1 MEDNEFTPENVVVVA
16 FADDNTAFEALTTLK
31 ELDSQGQLR
40 LVEGAVVTR
49 GEDGHIDVKDEV
61 GDDTLVGTATG
72 GVTGLVIGIL
82 GGPLGVLIGGAT
94 GLLIGSL
101 YDMDDADSTDSVLS
115 EVSKTVQV
123 GHNALLAQVVEQSPE
138 VFDTAMARL
147 SGTVVRRSVY
157 DVKSEIV
164 AAEEAQRE
172 AKREARK
179 RLRDARR
186 EEHREEVDGKIEEL
200 KAKLHLDRKPATTG
214 S

>member
-1 MEDNEFTPENVVVVA
+1 MGVSDFTPENVIAVS
-16 FADDNTAFEALTTLK
+16 FSDDKAAFEALTTLK

-40 LVEGAVVTR
+40 LVEGTVVTR
-49 GEDGHIDVKDEV
+49 ADDGHIDVKDQVADSE
-61 GDDTLVGTATG
+61 LVGTATG
-72 GVTGLVIGIL
+72 GLTGLIIGIL

-101 YDMDDADSTDSVLS
+101 FDMDDADKTDSVLS
-115 EVSKTVQV
+115 EVSKTVHV
-123 GHNALLAQVVEQSPE
+123 GRNALLAQVVEQSPE
-138 VFDTAMARL
+138 VIDTAMARL

-164 AAEEAQRE
+164 AAEEAQRK

-179 RLRDARR
+179 QLRDARL
-186 EEHREEVDGKIEEL
+186 EQHRDDVQAKFDEL
-200 KAKLHLDRKPATTG
+200 KAKLHHDREPATTG